1 VRGTLSGRSR
11 RRRPGAQ
18 RVYREP
24 SAVSLWAYRVLLL
37 GLLEAWVLV
46 TAVLT
51 LVEWPPA

>member
-1 VRGTLSGRSR
+1 MRGALSGRSR